1 VATPADSALSI
12 SDEVTEAL
20 AEGRGIVA
28 LETTILVHGLP
39 PADAAAVGA
48 AIEAEVRSAGAV
60 PATIGVVSG
69 RCVIGLSASQIERLI
84 ESRDDV
90 AKLSSRDLGFA
101 IAARSSGATTVAGT
115 IVLAA
120 RAGISVMATGG
131 LGGVHRGAAQ
141 SFDESADLTALSR
154 TRVLVVASGV
164 KSILDVPATL
174 ERLETLGVP
183 VAAVGQR
190 SFAGFYVAD
199 SGIEVDAA
207 VASPDEAAAAF
218 DAHLAVGGT
227 SGMLVANPVPIDDQ
241 MDPEEHAAILRSGLA
256 ELDARGIT
264 GKAVTPFLLAHFA
277 SESHGASVAVNTAL
291 VLSNAAF
298 AGRAAAALAQA
309 RGLGD
314 NP

>member
-1 VATPADSALSI
+1 VLWI
-12 SDEVTEAL
+12 SDEVAGAL
-20 AEGRGIVA
+20 ADGRGVVA

-39 PADAAAVGA
+39 PSDAAGVGA
-48 AIEAEVRSAGAV
+48 AIEAAVRSAGAV
-60 PATIGVVSG
+60 PATIGVVDG
-69 RCVIGLSASQIERLI
+69 RCVIGLSAAEIERLI
-84 ESRDDV
+84 ETRDDV

-101 IAARSSGATTVAGT
+101 IARGTSGATTVAGT

-120 RAGISVMATGG
+120 LAGIRVMATGG

-174 ERLETLGVP
+174 ERLETLCVP

-190 SFAGFYVAD
+190 GFAGFYIAD
-199 SGIEVDAA
+199 SGIEVDAV
-207 VASPDEAAAAF
+207 VASPSEAAAAF
-218 DAHLAVGGT
+218 AAHLAVGGT
-227 SGMLVANPVPIDDQ
+227 SGMLVANPVPIGDQ

-256 ELDARGIT
+256 QLDARGIT

-277 SESHGASVAVNTAL
+277 SASSGASVAVNTAL

-298 AGRAAAALAQA
+298 AGSAAAALADSRSWA
-309 RGLGD
+309 DL
-314 NP
+314 P

>member
-1 VATPADSALSI
+1 VSE
-12 SDEVTEAL
+12 EVGQAL
-20 AEGRGIVA
+20 ADGRGVVA

-39 PADAAAVGA
+39 PSDAARVGA
-48 AIEAEVRSAGAV
+48 LIEAEIRLAGAV
-60 PATIGVVSG
+60 PATIGVVAG
-69 RCVIGLSASQIERLI
+69 RCVIGLSGAEIERLI
-84 ESRDDV
+84 ETRDDV

-101 IAARSSGATTVAGT
+101 IARGTSGATTVAGT

-183 VAAVGQR
+183 VASVGQR
-190 SFAGFYVAD
+190 RFAGFYVAD
-199 SGIEVDAA
+199 SGIEVDAV
-207 VASPDEAAAAF
+207 VASPAEAAAAF
-218 DAHLAVGGT
+218 AAHLSVGGS
-227 SGMLVANPVPIDDQ
+227 SGMLIANPVPIEDQ

-264 GKAVTPFLLAHFA
+264 GKGVTPFLLAHFA
-277 SESHGASVAVNTAL
+277 SASRGTSVSVNTAL

-298 AGRAAAALAQA
+298 AGGTATAFAQVGT
-309 RGLGD
+309 RTEQT
-314 NP
+314 